1 MRIVMNSYRDYAPYF
16 RNGRLYLPEK
26 TVGLLLDVGLN
37 QAIGEAALSGLA
49 LDDHRD
55 QIAQISQALEAAL
68 AQMEEDTQAY
78 QALSSDEAQ
87 FILTGKPM
95 NV

>member
-1 MRIVMNSYRDYAPYF
+1 MTAYRDYAPYF

-26 TVGLLLDVGLN
+26 TVTLLVDVGLDKS
-37 QAIGEAALSGLA
+37 IGEAALGGLA

-55 QIAQISQALEAAL
+55 QIARISQALESAL
-68 AQMEEDTQAY
+68 GQMEDDTQAY

-87 FILTGKPM
+87 FMLTGKTT